1 VITPVH
7 RFWSHSYEFD
17 WDEINADHIV
27 DEHSVY
33 PEEVEEV
40 FANRP
45 HVIRKGNL
53 YQALGHADDGYLLT
67 IILALEAGIV
77 RVVTARPMDR
87 SERRLYDRH
96 R

>member
-1 VITPVH
+1 MPD
-7 RFWSHSYEFD
+7 WSRYQFD
-17 WDEINADHIV
+17 WNETNAEHIV
-27 DEHSVY
+27 DEHSLY
-33 PEEVEEV
+33 PEEVEQV

-45 HVIRKGNL
+45 HVIRRGEL
-53 YQALGHADDGYLLT
+53 YQALGRSDDGYLLT
-67 IILALEAGIV
+67 VIFAFEAGIV